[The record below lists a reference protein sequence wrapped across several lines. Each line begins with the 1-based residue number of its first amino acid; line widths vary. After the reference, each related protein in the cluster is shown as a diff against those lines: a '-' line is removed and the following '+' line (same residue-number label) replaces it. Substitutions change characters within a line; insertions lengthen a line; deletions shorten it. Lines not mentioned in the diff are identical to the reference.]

1 MNLSLI
7 HSPEAVRFILSA
19 SSPRRSIPSPRQRQR
34 DADQEP
40 GALAGGSPAI
50 LLFLEKGSALSAVGS
65 FSLVALGPGLKN
77 SCGVSY
83 MLYQE
88 KSLTSPFLGGT
99 LSVPSATRARV
110 LSSTSASCMTRP
122 PVWGRGVAWLCLLR
136 AGVLLCHPYLPPPAG
151 QAIATRFSNKGLK
164 SLVQTGYLAC

>member
-1 MNLSLI
+1 MEI
-7 HSPEAVRFILSA
+7 HPFPKTETK
-19 SSPRRSIPSPRQRQR
+19 RRR
-34 DADQEP
+34 P
-40 GALAGGSPAI
+40 GARSPAI

-65 FSLVALGPGLKN
+65 FSLVAWGPGLKN

-110 LSSTSASCMTRP
+110 LPSTLASWHDPAPCLGQGGSLAVLAESRRP
-122 PVWGRGVAWLCLLR
+122 ALSP
-136 AGVLLCHPYLPPPAG
+136 LPPTPCWPSY
-151 QAIATRFSNKGLK
+151 RNSFS
-164 SLVQTGYLAC
+164 